1 VDVNSQKPWKGRK
14 VENVNSNLKD
24 MDVDILYHL
33 GIDTSD
39 LGAIKAKFGDVKVVA
54 MGGSRGRV
62 ITFAKYAYEQLKN
75 YYQMKEEDAT
85 TDLAKKAGRFVM
97 YKVGPILTLNHGMG
111 FGCLSIA
118 LHEVVKLLHYAEATD
133 VSLIRMGT
141 SGGLGVEPGNVILT
155 KNGYDATLQEGHEV
169 TTVGKKTRFPSPSG
183 ENSRDIVR
191 SSRFLVAI
199 FQNDLKD

>member
-1 VDVNSQKPWKGRK
+1 
-14 VENVNSNLKD
+14 
-24 MDVDILYHL
+24 
-33 GIDTSD
+33 
-39 LGAIKAKFGDVKVVA
+39 
-54 MGGSRGRV
+54 
-62 ITFAKYAYEQLKN
+62 
-75 YYQMKEEDAT
+75 
-85 TDLAKKAGRFVM
+85 
-97 YKVGPILTLNHGMG
+97 MG

-191 SSRFLVAI
+191 SLVVFYSASSKMTSKI
-199 FQNDLKD
+199 DAFYVIP

>member
-1 VDVNSQKPWKGRK
+1 
-14 VENVNSNLKD
+14 
-24 MDVDILYHL
+24 
-33 GIDTSD
+33 
-39 LGAIKAKFGDVKVVA
+39 
-54 MGGSRGRV
+54 
-62 ITFAKYAYEQLKN
+62 
-75 YYQMKEEDAT
+75 
-85 TDLAKKAGRFVM
+85 
-97 YKVGPILTLNHGMG
+97 MG

>member
-1 VDVNSQKPWKGRK
+1 MKMLTEMVGQSKSFIFSQ
-14 VENVNSNLKD
+14 
-24 MDVDILYHL
+24 
-33 GIDTSD
+33 
-39 LGAIKAKFGDVKVVA
+39 
-54 MGGSRGRV
+54 
-62 ITFAKYAYEQLKN
+62 
-75 YYQMKEEDAT
+75 
-85 TDLAKKAGRFVM
+85 
-97 YKVGPILTLNHGMG
+97 VGPILTLNHGMG

-183 ENSRDIVR
+183 EISRDIG
-191 SSRFLVAI
+191 
-199 FQNDLKD
+199 

>member
-1 VDVNSQKPWKGRK
+1 
-14 VENVNSNLKD
+14 
-24 MDVDILYHL
+24 
-33 GIDTSD
+33 
-39 LGAIKAKFGDVKVVA
+39 
-54 MGGSRGRV
+54 
-62 ITFAKYAYEQLKN
+62 
-75 YYQMKEEDAT
+75 
-85 TDLAKKAGRFVM
+85 
-97 YKVGPILTLNHGMG
+97 MG

-183 ENSRDIVR
+183 EITHVISPHDLSRYHMTRI
-191 SSRFLVAI
+191 SSRHLP
-199 FQNDLKD
+199 K